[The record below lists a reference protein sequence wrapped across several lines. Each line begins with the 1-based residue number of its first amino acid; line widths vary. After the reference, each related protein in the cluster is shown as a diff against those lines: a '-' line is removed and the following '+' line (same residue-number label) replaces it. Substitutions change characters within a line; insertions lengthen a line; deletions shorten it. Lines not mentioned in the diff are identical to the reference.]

1 MSSPNR
7 TNQNYAR
14 FMMYF
19 KPSTLNEL
27 RVLSRMLNIAMVDF
41 VNAAM
46 QAYVFAREK
55 EIGTKI
61 PPRKQKRYVGPRT
74 ELLQNR
80 VRYVMRLEKDVV
92 ERLRDI
98 AYFDNQRFTNV
109 CDEALSD
116 FIRFTK
122 QAKNLNNVWLSRS
135 DVEAI
140 RGRKSLKSSKT
151 VRELL
156 SKYMNVENQGRDKK
170 VVEKKMRSGR
180 KPMKKRRVRFR

>member
-1 MSSPNR
+1 MSSLNS
-7 TNQNYAR
+7 TNQIHAR

-46 QAYVFAREK
+46 EAYVFAREK
-55 EIGTKI
+55 EIGSKI
-61 PPRKQKRYVGPRT
+61 PPRKQKRYVGPRM
-74 ELLQNR
+74 ELMQKR

-98 AYFDNQRFTNV
+98 AYFDNQRFTHV
-109 CDEALSD
+109 CDDALAD

-122 QAKNLNNVWLSRS
+122 ETKNLNNVWLSRS

-140 RGRKSLKSSKT
+140 RGRKSLKSREN
-151 VRELL
+151 VRDLL
-156 SKYMNVENQGRDKK
+156 KQYMAAETQGRDKK
-170 VVEKKMRSGR
+170 LAEKKPRYTR
-180 KPMKKRRVRFR
+180 KPMKKRRARSR